1 MIVEPGERNREWT
14 WTGQTDVMVVVER
27 AKPKTSGR
35 FASLM
40 ELYENN
46 YMQLRLL
53 IPQLR
58 ALNEGL
64 YVSRVEGCLDLEL
77 SQIEQNR
84 YTTTFNLSYRFS
96 QRMRGAREPDLT
108 IRLYHDART
117 CEVVTGL
124 IRTGRSDQRKSRN
137 LDESWRLN
145 RFLHKWV
152 SYCIRQGHGFD
163 GARTEAEGAVS
174 A

>member
-1 MIVEPGERNREWT
+1 MMVEPGEQNREWT
-14 WTGQTDVMVVVER
+14 WIWANDVMVVVER

-53 IPQLR
+53 VPQLR
-58 ALNEGL
+58 TLNEGL
-64 YVSRVEGCLDLEL
+64 YISRVKGCLDLEL

-84 YTTTFNLSYRFS
+84 YTTTFNLTYRFS
-96 QRMRGAREPDLT
+96 DRMRGAREPDLT
-108 IRLYHDART
+108 IRIYHDART

-124 IRTGRSDQRKSRN
+124 IRTARSDQRKSRN
-137 LDESWRLN
+137 LDESWRRN

-152 SYCIRQGHGFD
+152 RYCIRQGHGFD
-163 GARTEAEGAVS
+163 SIHAEGPVS
-174 A
+174 AEG